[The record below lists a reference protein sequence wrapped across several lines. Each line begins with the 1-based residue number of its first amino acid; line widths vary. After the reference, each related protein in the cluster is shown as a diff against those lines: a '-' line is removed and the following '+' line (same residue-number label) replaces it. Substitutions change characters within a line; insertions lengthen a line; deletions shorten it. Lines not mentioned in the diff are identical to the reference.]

1 MAQKGLMRILSR
13 KDGKDTVSDGKE
25 NEKAKVTKVLEFVP
39 ARKPEQAKIGGTIR
53 FMHNPGN
60 GLSAYL
66 MQGEIDSRVDKYN
79 VAKES
84 GFTRN
89 QFKVKKLSIINH
101 WGDKGTIPETL
112 TVNLSKNTARSLG
125 EEVKLRITEEDE
137 VIMFEQSDV
146 CGTNDDDD
154 EVTGNKSVKDDENGA
169 TGRTKI
175 TPNQNESD
183 SDSLAKI
190 KMANNSHED
199 DNSTVIS
206 TISDDISE
214 VRRMRTMHTSDWLMD
229 ERAQEVMEKVHT
241 LVEQG
246 KNKNTRPEAMRII
259 CDTISAAQE
268 GLDLAFAAGTLSTT
282 ACIAQDDSSRNKER
296 HTSEDAKKAMVG
308 AKAGLKRALEKVNNL
323 EKDDVKQI
331 RQWLENMRIQL

>member
-13 KDGKDTVSDGKE
+13 KDGKDTVLDGKE

-39 ARKPEQAKIGGTIR
+39 ARKPEQAKIGGIIR

-60 GLSAYL
+60 GLSAYW

-89 QFKVKKLSIINH
+89 RFKVKKLSIINH

-112 TVNLSKNTARSLG
+112 TVNLSKNTAWSLG
-125 EEVKLRITEEDE
+125 EEVELRTTEEDE

-154 EVTGNKSVKDDENGA
+154 EVTENKSVKDDESGA
-169 TGRTKI
+169 AGRTKI

-183 SDSLAKI
+183 SESLARI

-206 TISDDISE
+206 TISDDVSE
-214 VRRMRTMHTSDWLMD
+214 VRRLRTMHISDWLTD
-229 ERAQEVMEKVHT
+229 ERAQEVIEKVHT
-241 LVEQG
+241 LVNQG
-246 KNKNTRPEAMRII
+246 TNRNMRPEAM
-259 CDTISAAQE
+259 
-268 GLDLAFAAGTLSTT
+268 
-282 ACIAQDDSSRNKER
+282 
-296 HTSEDAKKAMVG
+296 
-308 AKAGLKRALEKVNNL
+308 KV
-323 EKDDVKQI
+323 I
-331 RQWLENMRIQL
+331 